1 MIDIKNMS
9 VLIVDDME
17 NMCKSIRGMMKVLEY
32 GKKFR
37 FANNGKEA
45 WNLLKKEPSDIA
57 ITDWNMPVMTGVE
70 LLERIREDRELRD
83 MPVVMVT
90 AEANR
95 EIVAEAAEAD
105 IDFYILKPLTVKTLG
120 SRIAYMVEK
129 ANNPSPVVRHLK
141 QALIKE
147 EQGDIDGAIVEVLAA
162 MDADPDSS
170 RPARE
175 LGYLYYKKGDFK
187 NAEKYYIKAAHMNKL
202 DVIAFHRLGELYLEK
217 NDIDNAIKFLEKA
230 ISISPRHVSRGV
242 NFGKIL
248 VQKGMKQKAV
258 GIFKKAISISDDSIA
273 LREEIA
279 AFCLEYEMFKF
290 GVELMTFIVE
300 NVPGRHDLLLKIAS
314 AFEKLN
320 ENENAIRYLL
330 EAESHMKDDVDIKI
344 RLARLYMSMQQTFRA
359 DSKLRDVIAIDPGNE
374 EARQLFSKNL

>member
-17 NMCKSIRGMMKVLEY
+17 NMCKSIRGMLKVLEY

-37 FANNGKEA
+37 FAYNGKEA

-83 MPVVMVT
+83 MPVIMVT

-120 SRIAYMVEK
+120 SRIANMVER

-141 QALIKE
+141 QALKIE
-147 EQGDIDGAIVEVLAA
+147 EEGDIDGAIVEVLAA
-162 MDADPDSS
+162 MDADPESS

-187 NAEKYYIKAAHMNKL
+187 NAEKYYIKAAQMNKL

-217 NDIDNAIKFLEKA
+217 DDIDNAIKFLDKA
-230 ISISPRHVSRGV
+230 ISISPRHASRGV

-248 VQKGMKQKAV
+248 VQKNMKQKAV

-279 AFCLEYEMFKF
+279 AFCLENNMYKL
-290 GVELMTFIVE
+290 GAELMTFLVE

-314 AFEKLN
+314 SYEKLN
-320 ENENAIRYLL
+320 DTENAIRYLL
-330 EAESHMKDDVDIKI
+330 EAENYIKDDVDIKI
-344 RLARLYMSMQQTFRA
+344 RLARLYMSLKQVFRA
-359 DSKLRDVIAIDPGNE
+359 DHKLREVIVIDPGNQ
-374 EARQLFSKNL
+374 EARQLFSRNL